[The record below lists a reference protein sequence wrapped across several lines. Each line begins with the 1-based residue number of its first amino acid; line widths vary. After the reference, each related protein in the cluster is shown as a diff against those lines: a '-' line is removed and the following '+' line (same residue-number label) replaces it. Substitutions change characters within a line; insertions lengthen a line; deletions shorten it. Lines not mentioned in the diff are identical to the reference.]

1 MEKKLASK
9 INITPFLTL
18 RNKLI
23 RLKYTIII
31 SNIKL

>member
-23 RLKYTIII
+23 PLKYTIY
-31 SNIKL
+31 NYKQY